1 MDWRAGLGSNSKL
14 VMLVV
19 IEIKFLRVI
28 IFFLCLA
35 GSHSILAQEKEWVSL
50 TGDENLRAFMSG
62 LIVERQLAHGWISR
76 GVYSADGSGKLTTW
90 GATFPRTWKVNDKD
104 QVCITANRET
114 LCYGIEQSS
123 TDPTFFRSY
132 DDAAGEWVEFQ
143 VIEGRTRFNVKPA
156 RRGDRGSAATP
167 SAAEISAELND
178 PNTPLGILTTLFDYT
193 TFDGSAPDA
202 GKQSAQAITF
212 QPSLPYPL
220 NDGKVLFFRPSVPLI
235 LDQPV
240 ADEMNGGFQ
249 SKGIELGDIG
259 YDASMGFSQKLESGK
274 NIFLAGVSGAIP
286 TATDKAV
293 GSDQWLLGP
302 LLGFTAV
309 RKWGSIGGLLF
320 HQWDVAGEDSF
331 DTNITGGQY
340 VYNIHIK
347 NSWQLTGSPTWSYN
361 HNADSSDALTLPL
374 AIGLS
379 KAIVFK
385 GRPWTMSLEY
395 WNYIATPDAFGPKHQ
410 VRLSIAP
417 IVPLPWK
424 GNK

>member
-1 MDWRAGLGSNSKL
+1 MIRLKL
-14 VMLVV
+14 LQA
-19 IEIKFLRVI
+19 I
-28 IFFLCLA
+28 IFCAFITA
-35 GSHSILAQEKEWVSL
+35 VHPVFAEEKSPDKEWVPI
-50 TGDENLRAFMSG
+50 TGADNLRAFMSN
-62 LIVERQLAHGWISR
+62 LVIERELGHGWISR
-76 GVYSADGSGKLTTW
+76 GVYSADGSGTLTTW
-90 GATFPRTWKVNDKD
+90 GATFPRTWEINDKD

-114 LCYGIEQSS
+114 ICNGIEQNV
-123 TDPTFFRSY
+123 TEPTLFRSY
-132 DDAAGEWVEFQ
+132 DASTGKWVEYQ

-193 TFDGSAPDA
+193 TFDGSAADA
-202 GKQSAQAITF
+202 NKQTAQTITF

-220 NDGKVLFFRPSVPLI
+220 NDGKVLFFRPSVPLV

-249 SKGIELGDIG
+249 SKGVELGDIG
-259 YDASMGFSQKLESGK
+259 YDASLGFSHKIDGGK

-286 TATDKAV
+286 TATDKSV

-320 HQWDVAGEDSF
+320 HQWDIAGENSF

-361 HNADSSDALTLPL
+361 HDADSSDALTFPL

-379 KAIVFK
+379 KAIIFK

-395 WNYIATPDAFGPKHQ
+395 WNYVATPDAFGPKHQ
-410 VRLSIAP
+410 VRLSVAP